1 MQATYFNGR
10 RFTPCPISALFE
22 DDNIMQ
28 QFGIVETVKKV
39 TAKTLTT
46 EYGGMTARTAYQPG
60 ETVLV
65 ERW

>member
-1 MQATYFNGR
+1 MTTQYFNGR

-22 DDNIMQ
+22 GDTIMQ

-46 EYGGMTARTAYQPG
+46 EHDGMTARTAYHPL
-60 ETVLV
+60 EKVLV